1 MRFGS
6 QMAAAGRVFAVSG
19 VYTISFAIIAGE
31 LMKEGL
37 LGFAVERIDPVAD
50 EQFFMAGFKVFRSVI
65 PHPQPAQL
73 VSTFEHPVQ
82 SFVWDDFTVKP
93 DHEYTYLFHP
103 IKGKPTNL
111 DRSSPPLSITVRTE
125 PLISALTHD
134 VFFNR
139 GVASSQAYQRRFG
152 NDPIDKLE
160 PSKREAAL
168 AWLSR
173 DLDEALLRFIND
185 CQSGDRLLGCFYEFR
200 YLPAAAALKAAVNR
214 GVDVHIIIDGKI
226 NERTD
231 RDGVFHESFPRE
243 ANLEV
248 IAQSGIPATNVI
260 LRQARRSD
268 IQHNKFMVR
277 LLAGTRPTAVWT
289 GSTNLSL
296 GGISGQTNVG
306 HWVRDPDVANQFTKY
321 WELLSTDPGAATGDT
336 PAEKKR
342 KNAEFESA
350 VVAMSPVPVDLTQ
363 VPAGITPVFSP
374 RPDTTV
380 LESYARLL
388 DAASRQACI
397 TLAFTISPH
406 FKELLKDNTS
416 QHALV
421 FMLLEKRDA
430 PRRNSSTAF
439 VRINATNNVYQA
451 WGSFLRDPVY
461 QWTQE
466 TNTQFLGLNKH
477 VMYIHSKFMLIDPLG
492 TDPIVITGS
501 ANFSAASTTDN
512 DENMVIIRGD
522 QRVAD
527 IYLTEFN
534 RLFNHYYF
542 RSVTEAAQHRRQQ
555 PAQASLF
562 LAETA
567 DWQVKYAPDTF
578 KTKRLTL
585 YTGMTGFRTL

>member
-306 HWVRDPDVANQFTKY
+306 HWVRDPDVANRFTKY

-350 VVAMSPVPVDLTQ
+350 VAAMSPVPVDLTQ

-416 QHALV
+416 QHALI

-578 KTKRLTL
+578 KAKRLTL
-585 YTGMTGFRTL
+585 YTGMTGFHTL

>member
-6 QMAAAGRVFAVSG
+6 QLAAAGRVFAVSG

-37 LGFAVERIDPVAD
+37 LGFTVERIDPIAD

-200 YLPAAAALKAAVNR
+200 YLPAAAALKTAVNR
-214 GVDVHIIIDGKI
+214 GVDVHIIVDGKI

-231 RDGVFHESFPRE
+231 RDGVFHESFPARR
-243 ANLEV
+243 
-248 IAQSGIPATNVI
+248 I
-260 LRQARRSD
+260 LRSSHSRVSRR
-268 IQHNKFMVR
+268 
-277 LLAGTRPTAVWT
+277 
-289 GSTNLSL
+289 
-296 GGISGQTNVG
+296 
-306 HWVRDPDVANQFTKY
+306 
-321 WELLSTDPGAATGDT
+321 
-336 PAEKKR
+336 
-342 KNAEFESA
+342 
-350 VVAMSPVPVDLTQ
+350 
-363 VPAGITPVFSP
+363 
-374 RPDTTV
+374 
-380 LESYARLL
+380 
-388 DAASRQACI
+388 
-397 TLAFTISPH
+397 
-406 FKELLKDNTS
+406 
-416 QHALV
+416 
-421 FMLLEKRDA
+421 
-430 PRRNSSTAF
+430 
-439 VRINATNNVYQA
+439 
-451 WGSFLRDPVY
+451 
-461 QWTQE
+461 
-466 TNTQFLGLNKH
+466 
-477 VMYIHSKFMLIDPLG
+477 
-492 TDPIVITGS
+492 
-501 ANFSAASTTDN
+501 
-512 DENMVIIRGD
+512 
-522 QRVAD
+522 
-527 IYLTEFN
+527 
-534 RLFNHYYF
+534 
-542 RSVTEAAQHRRQQ
+542 
-555 PAQASLF
+555 
-562 LAETA
+562 
-567 DWQVKYAPDTF
+567 
-578 KTKRLTL
+578 
-585 YTGMTGFRTL
+585 RT

>member
-350 VVAMSPVPVDLTQ
+350 VAAMSPVPVDLTQ

-567 DWQVKYAPDTF
+567 GWQVKYAPDTF

-585 YTGMTGFRTL
+585 YTGMAGFHTL